1 MHRLVIAGG
10 GFAGFW
16 AAAAAARLRRDAQVL
31 ASLEIVLISRDDQLV
46 IRPRLY
52 EPDPSSMAVPLIS
65 RLEAIGVRFEQGEIT
80 SIDVTNKAVRLK
92 DAPAVPPAISYDRLV
107 LATGSQLAR
116 PAGALGAHGLDIDT
130 LAGASALD
138 RHLHGLTARPES
150 EGRWTVVI
158 AGGGFTGI
166 ELATALPERLRAI
179 AAGSEVR
186 VVMVDPASRMGA
198 SLVGSSPDDGLQSAI
213 HEALAVAGIETRTMV
228 TIASADSA
236 GVVLSS
242 GDRIACQTLVWTT
255 GMRASPLA
263 GKISTRTDGLGRIA
277 VTSELRLIGN
287 NAGIDHV
294 FAAGDVARAAA
305 DGEHAALQSCQ
316 HAQVTGRFAGYNAAA
331 DLAGLPLQVYRQ
343 PLYTTCLDLGES
355 GAVLTKGWDR
365 TVQATGQ
372 DAKAI
377 KRRINTQLIY
387 PPAEGDAILAAASP
401 AVMDEEM
408 FENRILSIRS
418 GR

>member
-1 MHRLVIAGG
+1 MPRLVVAGG

-16 AAAAAARLRRDAQVL
+16 AAAAAARLRRDVPSL
-31 ASLEIVLISRDDQLV
+31 RSLEILLISRDDQLV

-52 EPDPSSMAVPLIS
+52 EPDPSSMAVPLIP
-65 RLEAIGVRFEQGEIT
+65 RLEGIDVRFERAEIT
-80 SIDVTNKAVRLK
+80 SIDVAGKEIRLK
-92 DAPAVPPAISYDRLV
+92 DKPPIAFDRLI

-116 PAGALGAHGLDIDT
+116 PAGAPGTQGFDIDT

-138 RHLHGLTARPES
+138 RHLHRLTARPEAHQGTA
-150 EGRWTVVI
+150 GRWTVVI

-166 ELATALPERLRAI
+166 ELATALAERLRDI
-179 AAGSEVR
+179 GSAAGAR
-186 VVMVDPASRMGA
+186 VIVVDPASRIGE
-198 SLVGSSPDDGLQSAI
+198 SLVGSSADDGPQSVI
-213 HEALAVAGIETRTMV
+213 QEALRAAGIETRTKV

-242 GDRIACQTLVWTT
+242 GERIACQTLVWTT

-263 GKISTRTDGLGRIA
+263 ATISMQTDSLGRIA
-277 VTSELRLIGN
+277 VTPELRV
-287 NAGIDHV
+287 AGVDRV
-294 FAAGDVARAAA
+294 FAAGDVAHASA
-305 DGEHAALQSCQ
+305 DEGHAILQSCQ

-331 DLAGLPLQVYRQ
+331 DFAGLPLQVYRQ

-355 GAVLTKGWDR
+355 GAVLTKGWNR
-365 TVQATGQ
+365 TVRATGQ

-387 PPAEGDAILAAASP
+387 PPEDRDAILAAANPS
-401 AVMDEEM
+401 VMDEDM
-408 FENRILSIRS
+408 FESRILSIRS